1 MTHLTINKM
10 SERSGI
16 DGKEIQRVLFE
27 LHWVVKDNGELKIN
41 SPFAKELDSK
51 YGRYIVWDVEILQNE
66 TFKAKLNSFN
76 VSGEELL
83 TATQIGEVVN
93 MKATEINSILVDINY
108 LSKNQSGFFSD
119 NKFAK
124 QFITPDKKTYCKWRK
139 ELLDDELFKKATEK
153 KEVQIPEVTKTDTS
167 FASKEAFKFDRKSFD
182 AKFRTQSGHFVR
194 SRGEVIVAD
203 WLYANDIMFA
213 YEKRLPLVEETYSD
227 FYIKEKKIYIE
238 VWGLESE
245 KYIERKEK
253 KIKMYKEN
261 GFNLIGL
268 DDKDI
273 ENIDDFLALKLAQ
286 LGFQF

>member
-1 MTHLTINKM
+1 MTHLTVNKM

-16 DGKEIQRVLFE
+16 DSKEIQRALFE
-27 LHWVVKDNGELKIN
+27 LHWVIKDNGELKIN
-41 SPFAKELDSK
+41 SPFGKELDSK
-51 YGRYIVWDVEILQNE
+51 YGRYIVWNVEILQNE
-66 TFKAKLNSFN
+66 TFKAKLKSFN
-76 VSGEELL
+76 VTGEDLL

-108 LSKNQSGFFSD
+108 LSKNQNGFFSD

-124 QFITPDKKTYCKWRK
+124 QFITPDKKTYCKWK
-139 ELLDDELFKKATEK
+139 KDLLEDDLFKKATEK
-153 KEVQIPEVTKTDTS
+153 KEVQIPEVVKTET
-167 FASKEAFKFDRKSFD
+167 SKEAFKFDRKSFD

-213 YEKRLPLVEETYSD
+213 YEKRLPLVEEAYSD

-273 ENIDDFLALKLAQ
+273 ENIDDFLALKLVQ
-286 LGFQF
+286 LGFQL